1 MPDPTRP
8 PPLPYARQSL
18 DRQDIESVSRIA
30 ASPWLT
36 QGPEPECFE
45 KELCGVTGTA
55 FAVVT
60 SSGTAA
66 LHAALQALGVGP
78 GDEVLVPTLTFV
90 GTANAVA
97 ACGATPVLVD
107 IDSETLCLDPQAVA
121 RASSSRTRGVV
132 AVHYGGNPAD
142 IDSIRD
148 ALPNHSFILEDA
160 CHALGARYRD
170 RPAGSLGEAAC
181 FSFHPAKAITSAE
194 GGAITSSDP
203 SLIARARRAAQHGIE
218 RSREAFEG
226 LDLPAAHRPEE
237 EGAWVY
243 EQHSLGLNYRLS
255 DLHAALGRS
264 QLCKLAEF
272 NERRASIAR
281 RYNHAF
287 ADLDS
292 VRLPTEPP
300 NTQSAWH
307 LYPIRL
313 ELEVLTKSR
322 AAIFAELRD
331 QGLGVQV
338 HYIPIH
344 LQPYYRQ
351 SLGTRWGDLPAAE
364 DAYLRL
370 ISLPLFPA
378 MSDSDV
384 ERVIATLRDCLARAR
399 R

>member
-1 MPDPTRP
+1 M
-8 PPLPYARQSL
+8 
-18 DRQDIESVSRIA
+18 
-30 ASPWLT
+30 
-36 QGPEPECFE
+36 
-45 KELCGVTGTA
+45 TGTA

-66 LHAALQALGVGP
+66 LHAALLALGVGP
-78 GDEVLVPTLTFV
+78 GDEILVPTLTFV

-121 RASSSRTRGVV
+121 RANSLRTRGAV
-132 AVHYGGNPAD
+132 AVHYAGVPAD

-148 ALPNHSFILEDA
+148 ALPNNSFILEDA

-170 RPAGSLGEAAC
+170 RPVGSLGEAAC
-181 FSFHPAKAITSAE
+181 FSFHPTKAITSAE
-194 GGAITSSDP
+194 GGAITSSDA
-203 SLIARARRAAQHGIE
+203 SLIVRARRAAQNGIE
-218 RSREAFEG
+218 RSREAFKG
-226 LDLPAAHRPEE
+226 LDLPPAQRHEE

-264 QLCKLAEF
+264 QLRKLAEF
-272 NERRASIAR
+272 NERRASIAC
-281 RYNHAF
+281 RYNEAF
-287 ADLDS
+287 GELDS
-292 VRLPTEPP
+292 LRLPREPP

-313 ELEVLTKSR
+313 ELEVLSKSR
-322 AAIFAELRD
+322 ATIFAELRD

-351 SLGTRWGDLPAAE
+351 LVGTRWGDLPAAE

-378 MSDSDV
+378 MRDADI
-384 ERVIATLRDCLARAR
+384 ERVIATVSDCLARAR

>member
-1 MPDPTRP
+1 M
-8 PPLPYARQSL
+8 
-18 DRQDIESVSRIA
+18 ESVSRIA

-90 GTANAVA
+90 GTANAVK

-121 RASSSRTRGVV
+121 GASRPQTRGAV
-132 AVHYGGNPAD
+132 AVHYGGVPAD
-142 IDSIRD
+142 VDAIRE
-148 ALPNHSFILEDA
+148 ALPDDSFVLEDA

-170 RPAGSLGEAAC
+170 RPAGSLGDAAC
-181 FSFHPAKAITSAE
+181 FSFHPTKAITSAE

-203 SLIARARRAAQHGIE
+203 SLIASARRAAQNGIE
-218 RSREAFEG
+218 RSREAFRG
-226 LDLPAAHRPEE
+226 LDLPERFREE
-237 EGAWVY
+237 EQGAWVY
-243 EQHSLGLNYRLS
+243 EQHDLGLNYRLS
-255 DLHAALGRS
+255 DLHSALGRS
-264 QLCKLAEF
+264 QLRKLPEF
-272 NERRASIAR
+272 NQRRALIANT
-281 RYNHAF
+281 YHEAF
-287 ADLDS
+287 RDLDS
-292 VRLPTEPP
+292 LRLPSEPP
-300 NTQSAWH
+300 GTRSAWH
-307 LYPIRL
+307 LYPVRL
-313 ELEVLTKSR
+313 ELEALTKSR
-322 AAIFAELRD
+322 ATIFAELRD

-344 LQPYYRQ
+344 LQPYYRKVA
-351 SLGTRWGDLPAAE
+351 GTRWGDLPGAE

-384 ERVIATLRDCLARAR
+384 ERVITTVRDCLTRAR